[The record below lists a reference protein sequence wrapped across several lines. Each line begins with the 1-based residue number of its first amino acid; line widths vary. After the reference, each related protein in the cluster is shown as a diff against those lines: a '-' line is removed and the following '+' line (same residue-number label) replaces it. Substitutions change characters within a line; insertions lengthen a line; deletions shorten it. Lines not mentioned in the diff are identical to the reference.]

1 MKLSIYEIISRNAMI
16 TNLRAHLK
24 NIHTSWQLEFENSA
38 NYSKRLNYIDYAK
51 GLAILLVV
59 SGHVIYHCIFNR
71 DAIASSYNLEL
82 FYVLQLIEM
91 PLFMFLSGLVVRTRY
106 QNGKN
111 TLIDCYRK
119 FRVLLVPFIFV
130 GLTFTLFQGYS
141 LDNFF
146 LHSMKR
152 GYWYLQALFDLYL
165 IHYFFQGIVNL
176 LPRKFQM
183 MSDIV
188 LFFILSFLSVI
199 FKEWV
204 GDVNVLVI
212 LGMDKVVMYF
222 PIFYSAVLI
231 NKYELQKYIF
241 GSEKIHFISLFILF
255 TLGILAIWDIKVK
268 GKDYIMMLFG
278 IITILC
284 TLYKYNNKKGVVANF
299 VCYIGRKTLD
309 IYIFHFFIIGFTS
322 LQFLSGILIKY
333 NSLFL
338 SCCIVFPILFLI
350 IFISIILGKII
361 RQNTI
366 LNHLIFYK

>member
-255 TLGILAIWDIKVK
+255 TLG
-268 GKDYIMMLFG
+268 
-278 IITILC
+278 
-284 TLYKYNNKKGVVANF
+284 N
-299 VCYIGRKTLD
+299 IG
-309 IYIFHFFIIGFTS
+309 Y
-322 LQFLSGILIKY
+322 
-333 NSLFL
+333 
-338 SCCIVFPILFLI
+338 
-350 IFISIILGKII
+350 LG
-361 RQNTI
+361 
-366 LNHLIFYK
+366 Y